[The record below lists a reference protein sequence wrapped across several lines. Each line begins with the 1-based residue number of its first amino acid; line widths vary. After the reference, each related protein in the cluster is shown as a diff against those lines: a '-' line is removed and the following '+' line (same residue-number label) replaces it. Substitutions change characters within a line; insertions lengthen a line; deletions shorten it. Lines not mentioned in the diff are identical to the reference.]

1 MIESIINP
9 YPKTDHQDN
18 SKVKSDAT
26 TNPTPIIEIIMNRIF
41 LGRIDSL
48 KTSRLPI
55 IVDIGVRE
63 AKIAPADEEIKSNA
77 VFSRDEYRNIPMS
90 AAKKKIR
97 KSAFVILK
105 LIRFEKASIKT
116 NTTANTYLKNP
127 KTTGFTTSSMIEIL
141 TKEIPQNITTSDI
154 EIKPPIFFI

>member
-1 MIESIINP
+1 
-9 YPKTDHQDN
+9 
-18 SKVKSDAT
+18 
-26 TNPTPIIEIIMNRIF
+26 
-41 LGRIDSL
+41 
-48 KTSRLPI
+48 
-55 IVDIGVRE
+55 
-63 AKIAPADEEIKSNA
+63 
-77 VFSRDEYRNIPMS
+77 MS